1 MDLNFDL
8 YMNDVVE
15 QARNEIEH
23 AGYQQ
28 LTSAEDVDQVLQQK
42 GTSLVMVNS
51 VCGCAGG
58 IARSAATHALH
69 YDKLPQRLVTV
80 FAGQD
85 KEATQ
90 QAREYFEGYA
100 PSSPSFALI
109 KDGKITEMIERHQIE
124 GHDVMDVINQLQALF
139 DKYCEER

>member
-1 MDLNFDL
+1 
-8 YMNDVVE
+8 MNDVVE

-58 IARSAATHALH
+58 IARPAATHALH
-69 YDKLPQRLVTV
+69 YDKWPQRLVTV

-124 GHDVMDVINQLQALF
+124 GHDVMDVINQLQELF